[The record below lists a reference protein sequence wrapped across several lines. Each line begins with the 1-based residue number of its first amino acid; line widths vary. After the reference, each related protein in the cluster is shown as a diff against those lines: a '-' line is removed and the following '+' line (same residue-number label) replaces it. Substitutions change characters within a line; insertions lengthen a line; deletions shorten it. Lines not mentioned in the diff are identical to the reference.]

1 MEPAMK
7 QSHQQTGNRRFPST
21 SKENVMSGK
30 LKIAIMSLMLLG
42 TASAAPAYATPHATF
57 HSGSVNLRQERPD
70 TLTGG
75 QGYYE
80 GDYEFNVDRSDR
92 ASSPYAGGGL

>member
-1 MEPAMK
+1 
-7 QSHQQTGNRRFPST
+7 
-21 SKENVMSGK
+21 MSGK

-80 GDYEFNVDRSDR
+80 GDYEFNVDRSDH
-92 ASSPYAGGGL
+92 ASSPYAGGGGK